1 MKNMRIL
8 FDTNVIMDFIV
19 DREPFTG
26 DAEKVI
32 GLCIEKDVEC
42 SIAAHSIP
50 NLFYILKRYLNLQ
63 ERRDILL
70 KICEMFR
77 VVGIDS
83 RKLES
88 SLKNEGFTDFEDCL
102 QFECA
107 LEFEADYLLTRNTAD
122 FEHSTIP
129 IIEPKA
135 LIDKLQQ

>member
-1 MKNMRIL
+1 MRIL

-19 DREPFTG
+19 NRESFSD

-32 GLCIEKDVEC
+32 GLCLEKDLEC

-50 NLFYILKRYLNLQ
+50 NLFYILKRYLSLQ
-63 ERRDILL
+63 ERRDILI
-70 KICEMFR
+70 KICKMFS

-88 SLKNEGFTDFEDCL
+88 SLRNEGFTDFEDCL
-102 QFECA
+102 HFECA
-107 LEFEADYLLTRNTAD
+107 LEFEADYILTRNTTD
-122 FEHSTIP
+122 FLHSTIP

-135 LIDKLQQ
+135 LIEKLSE